1 MASLTLKHVDRAFPN
16 GYEAVKDLNFQIE
29 DGEFVILTGPSG
41 SGKSAVMRMIAGLD
55 EVKNGEIWI
64 GDKLVNSLP
73 PEERGIA
80 MIFQNYT
87 VYPRMTVLENVELG
101 LRLRGIDEK
110 EIGKRT
116 LEVMEL
122 LDLVEV
128 RFAKV
133 KNLSDLW
140 KHRTA
145 LARAMI
151 LEPDVILMD
160 EPLRNVSPKFH
171 NQLTQE
177 LVELQLDVPFT
188 LKFIREMEQNGI
200 SLKDEI
206 KMEKVVEELCRLRF
220 GA

>member
-1 MASLTLKHVDRAFPN
+1 MKKF
-16 GYEAVKDLNFQIE
+16 K
-29 DGEFVILTGPSG
+29 
-41 SGKSAVMRMIAGLD
+41 
-55 EVKNGEIWI
+55 
-64 GDKLVNSLP
+64 
-73 PEERGIA
+73 
-80 MIFQNYT
+80 IFS
-87 VYPRMTVLENVELG
+87 
-101 LRLRGIDEK
+101 GIDEK

-116 LEVMEL
+116 LEVLEL

-171 NQLTQE
+171 TQLTQE
-177 LVELQLDVPFT
+177 LVELQERTGVTILYAT
-188 LKFIREMEQNGI
+188 KN
-200 SLKDEI
+200 
-206 KMEKVVEELCRLRF
+206 VEEMALLGKRKVMV
-220 GA
+220 

>member
-1 MASLTLKHVDRAFPN
+1 
-16 GYEAVKDLNFQIE
+16 
-29 DGEFVILTGPSG
+29 
-41 SGKSAVMRMIAGLD
+41 MRMIAGLD

-116 LEVMEL
+116 LEVLEL

-133 KNLSDLW
+133 KKLVRSVETSD
-140 KHRTA
+140 
-145 LARAMI
+145 RAGACH
-151 LEPDVILMD
+151 D
-160 EPLRNVSPKFH
+160 
-171 NQLTQE
+171 
-177 LVELQLDVPFT
+177 
-188 LKFIREMEQNGI
+188 
-200 SLKDEI
+200 
-206 KMEKVVEELCRLRF
+206 F
-220 GA
+220 GTRCNPHG

>member
-1 MASLTLKHVDRAFPN
+1 M
-16 GYEAVKDLNFQIE
+16 
-29 DGEFVILTGPSG
+29 TGPSG

-110 EIGKRT
+110 RNRKTDTGSSGTSRSCRSPICKS
-116 LEVMEL
+116 
-122 LDLVEV
+122 
-128 RFAKV
+128 

-177 LVELQLDVPFT
+177 LVELQERTGVTILYAT
-188 LKFIREMEQNGI
+188 KNCGRNGTI
-200 SLKDEI
+200 GKI
-206 KMEKVVEELCRLRF
+206 EK
-220 GA
+220 

>member
-1 MASLTLKHVDRAFPN
+1 MSRIELTNVTKRWGQFYAVDN
-16 GYEAVKDLNFQIE
+16 LSMVIE
-29 DGEFVILTGPSG
+29 DNAFVTLLGPSG
-41 SGKSAVMRMIAGLD
+41 CGKTTTLRMIAGLD

-116 LEVMEL
+116 LEVLEL

-177 LVELQLDVPFT
+177 LVELQERTGVTILYAT
-188 LKFIREMEQNGI
+188 KN
-200 SLKDEI
+200 
-206 KMEKVVEELCRLRF
+206 VEEMALLGKRKVMV
-220 GA
+220 

>member
-1 MASLTLKHVDRAFPN
+1 ME
-16 GYEAVKDLNFQIE
+16 YEAVKDLNFQIE
-29 DGEFVILTGPSG
+29 DGEFVILIWPIREW
-41 SGKSAVMRMIAGLD
+41 KSAVMRMIAGLD

-160 EPLRNVSPKFH
+160 EPLRNVNPKFH

-177 LVELQLDVPFT
+177 LVELQERTGVTILYAT
-188 LKFIREMEQNGI
+188 KN
-200 SLKDEI
+200 
-206 KMEKVVEELCRLRF
+206 VEEMALLGKRKVMV
-220 GA
+220 

>member
-41 SGKSAVMRMIAGLD
+41 SGKSAVMRIAGLD

-160 EPLRNVSPKFH
+160 EPLRNVNPKFH

-177 LVELQLDVPFT
+177 LVELQERTGVTILYAT
-188 LKFIREMEQNGI
+188 KN
-200 SLKDEI
+200 
-206 KMEKVVEELCRLRF
+206 VEEMALLGKRKVMV
-220 GA
+220 

>member
-41 SGKSAVMRMIAGLD
+41 SGKSAVMIAGLD

-116 LEVMEL
+116 LEVLEL

-177 LVELQLDVPFT
+177 LVELQERTGVTILYAT
-188 LKFIREMEQNGI
+188 KN
-200 SLKDEI
+200 
-206 KMEKVVEELCRLRF
+206 VEEMALLGKRKVMV
-220 GA
+220 

>member
-16 GYEAVKDLNFQIE
+16 GYKAVKDLNFQIE
-29 DGEFVILTGPSG
+29 DGEFELLTGPYG
-41 SGKSAVMRMIAGLD
+41 SGKSAVMSMIEGLD
-55 EVKNGEIWI
+55 EVKNGEIRI
-64 GDKLVNSLP
+64 GDKLIKSLKQ
-73 PEERGIA
+73 EKRGIA

-116 LEVMEL
+116 LEVLEL

-171 NQLTQE
+171 HQLTQE
-177 LVELQLDVPFT
+177 LVELQERTGVTILYAT
-188 LKFIREMEQNGI
+188 KN
-200 SLKDEI
+200 
-206 KMEKVVEELCRLRF
+206 VEEMALLGKRKVMV
-220 GA
+220 

>member
-101 LRLRGIDEK
+101 LSLRCIDE
-110 EIGKRT
+110 
-116 LEVMEL
+116 
-122 LDLVEV
+122 
-128 RFAKV
+128 
-133 KNLSDLW
+133 
-140 KHRTA
+140 
-145 LARAMI
+145 
-151 LEPDVILMD
+151 
-160 EPLRNVSPKFH
+160 
-171 NQLTQE
+171 
-177 LVELQLDVPFT
+177 
-188 LKFIREMEQNGI
+188 
-200 SLKDEI
+200 
-206 KMEKVVEELCRLRF
+206 
-220 GA
+220 

>member
-110 EIGKRT
+110 E
-116 LEVMEL
+116 L
-122 LDLVEV
+122 LDLIEV

-177 LVELQLDVPFT
+177 LVELQERTGVTILYAT
-188 LKFIREMEQNGI
+188 KN
-200 SLKDEI
+200 
-206 KMEKVVEELCRLRF
+206 VEEMALLGKRKVMV
-220 GA
+220 

>member
-133 KNLSDLW
+133 KKLVRSVETSD
-140 KHRTA
+140 
-145 LARAMI
+145 RAGACH
-151 LEPDVILMD
+151 D
-160 EPLRNVSPKFH
+160 
-171 NQLTQE
+171 
-177 LVELQLDVPFT
+177 
-188 LKFIREMEQNGI
+188 
-200 SLKDEI
+200 
-206 KMEKVVEELCRLRF
+206 F
-220 GA
+220 GARCNPHG

>member
-29 DGEFVILTGPSG
+29 DGEFVILPGPSG

-116 LEVMEL
+116 LEVLEL

-140 KHRTA
+140 KQQKTLA
-145 LARAMI
+145 LAMI
-151 LEPDVILMD
+151 FEPDVILID

-171 NQLTQE
+171 HQLTQE
-177 LVELQLDVPFT
+177 LVELQERYGVTILYAT
-188 LKFIREMEQNGI
+188 KN
-200 SLKDEI
+200 
-206 KMEKVVEELCRLRF
+206 VEEMALL
-220 GA
+220 

>member
-1 MASLTLKHVDRAFPN
+1 MASQTLKHVDRAFPN

-55 EVKNGEIWI
+55 EAKNGEVWI

-116 LEVMEL
+116 LEVLEL

-133 KNLSDLW
+133 KSLSGLW

-177 LVELQLDVPFT
+177 LVELQERTGVTILYAT
-188 LKFIREMEQNGI
+188 KN
-200 SLKDEI
+200 
-206 KMEKVVEELCRLRF
+206 VEEMALLGKRKVMV
-220 GA
+220 

>member
-1 MASLTLKHVDRAFPN
+1 MASISLKGIYKIYPGDVT
-16 GYEAVKDLNFQIE
+16 AVSDFNLEIE
-29 DGEFVILTGPSG
+29 DKEFIILVGPSG
-41 SGKSAVMRMIAGLD
+41 CGKSTTLRMIAGLD

-177 LVELQLDVPFT
+177 LVELQERTGVTILYAT
-188 LKFIREMEQNGI
+188 KN
-200 SLKDEI
+200 
-206 KMEKVVEELCRLRF
+206 VEEMALLGKRKVMV
-220 GA
+220 

>member
-116 LEVMEL
+116 LEVLEL
-122 LDLVEV
+122 LDLV
-128 RFAKV
+128 KV

-177 LVELQLDVPFT
+177 LVELQERTGVTILYAT
-188 LKFIREMEQNGI
+188 KN
-200 SLKDEI
+200 
-206 KMEKVVEELCRLRF
+206 VEEMALLGKRKVMV
-220 GA
+220 

>member
-133 KNLSDLW
+133 KTLS
-140 KHRTA
+140 A

-160 EPLRNVSPKFH
+160 EPLRNVSPEFH

-177 LVELQLDVPFT
+177 LVELQERTGVTILYAT
-188 LKFIREMEQNGI
+188 KN
-200 SLKDEI
+200 
-206 KMEKVVEELCRLRF
+206 VEEMALLGKRKVMV
-220 GA
+220 

>member
-41 SGKSAVMRMIAGLD
+41 SGKSAVMRMIAGL

-116 LEVMEL
+116 LEVLEL

-177 LVELQLDVPFT
+177 LVELQERTGVTILYAT
-188 LKFIREMEQNGI
+188 KN
-200 SLKDEI
+200 
-206 KMEKVVEELCRLRF
+206 VEEMALLGKRKVMV
-220 GA
+220 

>member
-1 MASLTLKHVDRAFPN
+1 MVKEVLAGELQMQKVNKWYPGNVH
-16 GYEAVKDLNFQIE
+16 AVIDMNMEIKQ
-29 DGEFVILTGPSG
+29 GEFIVFVGPSG
-41 SGKSAVMRMIAGLD
+41 CGKTTLLRMIAGLD

-160 EPLRNVSPKFH
+160 EPLRNVNPKFH

-177 LVELQLDVPFT
+177 LVELQERTGVTILYAT
-188 LKFIREMEQNGI
+188 KN
-200 SLKDEI
+200 
-206 KMEKVVEELCRLRF
+206 VEEMALLGKRKVMV
-220 GA
+220 

>member
-16 GYEAVKDLNFQIE
+16 GYEAVKDLNFRIE

-110 EIGKRT
+110 GKRT
-116 LEVMEL
+116 LEVLEL

-171 NQLTQE
+171 HQLTQE
-177 LVELQLDVPFT
+177 LVELQERTGVTILYAT
-188 LKFIREMEQNGI
+188 KN
-200 SLKDEI
+200 
-206 KMEKVVEELCRLRF
+206 VEEMALLGKRKVMV
-220 GA
+220 

>member
-73 PEERGIA
+73 PEECGIA

-110 EIGKRT
+110 EKRT
-116 LEVMEL
+116 LEVLEL

-171 NQLTQE
+171 HQLTQE
-177 LVELQLDVPFT
+177 LVELQERTGVTILYAT
-188 LKFIREMEQNGI
+188 KN
-200 SLKDEI
+200 
-206 KMEKVVEELCRLRF
+206 VEEMALLGKRKVMV
-220 GA
+220 

>member
-16 GYEAVKDLNFQIE
+16 GYEAVKDLNFQID

-41 SGKSAVMRMIAGLD
+41 SMIAGLD

-116 LEVMEL
+116 LEVLEL

-177 LVELQLDVPFT
+177 LVELQERTGVTILYAT
-188 LKFIREMEQNGI
+188 KN
-200 SLKDEI
+200 
-206 KMEKVVEELCRLRF
+206 VEEMALLGKRKVMV
-220 GA
+220 

>member
-80 MIFQNYT
+80 MIYT

-177 LVELQLDVPFT
+177 LVELQERTGVTILYAT
-188 LKFIREMEQNGI
+188 KN
-200 SLKDEI
+200 
-206 KMEKVVEELCRLRF
+206 VEEMALLGKRKVMV
-220 GA
+220 

>member
-1 MASLTLKHVDRAFPN
+1 M
-16 GYEAVKDLNFQIE
+16 
-29 DGEFVILTGPSG
+29 TGPSG

-116 LEVMEL
+116 LEVLEL

-177 LVELQLDVPFT
+177 LVELQERTGVTILYAT
-188 LKFIREMEQNGI
+188 KN
-200 SLKDEI
+200 
-206 KMEKVVEELCRLRF
+206 VEEMALLGQRKVMV
-220 GA
+220 

>member
-116 LEVMEL
+116 LEVLEL

-177 LVELQLDVPFT
+177 LVELQERTGVTILYANKNVGRDGT
-188 LKFIREMEQNGI
+188 IGKT
-200 SLKDEI
+200 
-206 KMEKVVEELCRLRF
+206 KVMVVK
-220 GA
+220 

>member
-160 EPLRNVSPKFH
+160 EPLRNVNPKFH

-177 LVELQLDVPFT
+177 LVELQERTGVTILYAT
-188 LKFIREMEQNGI
+188 KKCGRNGTI
-200 SLKDEI
+200 GKTKSDGVK
-206 KMEKVVEELCRLRF
+206 
-220 GA
+220 

>member
-110 EIGKRT
+110 RN
-116 LEVMEL
+116 
-122 LDLVEV
+122 
-128 RFAKV
+128 R
-133 KNLSDLW
+133 KNGHW
-140 KHRTA
+140 KFW
-145 LARAMI
+145 
-151 LEPDVILMD
+151 
-160 EPLRNVSPKFH
+160 NF
-171 NQLTQE
+171 
-177 LVELQLDVPFT
+177 
-188 LKFIREMEQNGI
+188 
-200 SLKDEI
+200 
-206 KMEKVVEELCRLRF
+206 
-220 GA
+220 

>member
-1 MASLTLKHVDRAFPN
+1 
-16 GYEAVKDLNFQIE
+16 
-29 DGEFVILTGPSG
+29 
-41 SGKSAVMRMIAGLD
+41 
-55 EVKNGEIWI
+55 
-64 GDKLVNSLP
+64 
-73 PEERGIA
+73 
-80 MIFQNYT
+80 
-87 VYPRMTVLENVELG
+87 MTVLENVELG

-116 LEVMEL
+116 LEVLEL

-177 LVELQLDVPFT
+177 LVELQ
-188 LKFIREMEQNGI
+188 
-200 SLKDEI
+200 
-206 KMEKVVEELCRLRF
+206 EKTGVTILYATKNVEEMALLGKRKVMV
-220 GA
+220 